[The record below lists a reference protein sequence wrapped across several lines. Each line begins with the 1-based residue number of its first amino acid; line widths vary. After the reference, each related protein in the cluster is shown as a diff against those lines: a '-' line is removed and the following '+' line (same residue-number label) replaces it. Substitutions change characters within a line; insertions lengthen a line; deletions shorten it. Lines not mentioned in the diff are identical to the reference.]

1 VKQPIIMPN
10 LGAASDEA
18 TLVSWLVHAGDRVR
32 VGQPL
37 YDVETDKST
46 VTVEATEPGLVAEIL
61 VQEGATVAIGTPI
74 ATLEIEGEG
83 NGDVMASP
91 AAEPPASIPAEA
103 IAHESRERGVHRLSP
118 RARTLAE
125 RLGVDPSDLTG
136 SGPDGRVVEADIQ
149 AAFDARQSESAQGAQ
164 PAGLAHEDQLAGLT
178 GYRAVV
184 ARAMSASSHDTAAV
198 TLTVETRAS
207 GLLAAIE
214 KLRGTYP
221 QVSAAITVD
230 LVIAAVVGRALR
242 RHPHLNASL
251 GRDGITVHA
260 AANVGI
266 AIDSERGLIV
276 PVLNRADTRSIEEL
290 ASDWGALRGRALAGG
305 ATPNDLTGGTFTV
318 TNLGPMG
325 IDAFT
330 PIINRA
336 ECGIL
341 GIGRIA
347 QRAVVVD
354 GLVSV
359 EPTVVLSLTFDHRI
373 VDGAPAA
380 RFLGEVAAILGKSE
394 AILEQIS

>member
-37 YDVETDKST
+37 YEVETDKST

-83 NGDVMASP
+83 DVMASP
-91 AAEPPASIPAEA
+91 AAEAPPATEPPASTPTETTAG
-103 IAHESRERGVHRLSP
+103 ESPGHGMRRLSP

-125 RLGVDPSDLTG
+125 RLGIDPSHLTG

-149 AAFDARQSESAQGAQ
+149 AAFDARQ
-164 PAGLAHEDQLAGLT
+164 PPNEDQLAGLT
-178 GYRAVV
+178 GHRAVV

-198 TLTVETRAS
+198 TLTIEARAS
-207 GLLAAIE
+207 GLLATIQKVRE
-214 KLRGTYP
+214 TYP
-221 QVSAAITVD
+221 HLSAAITVD
-230 LVIAAVVGRALR
+230 LVIALVVGRALR
-242 RHPHLNASL
+242 RHPQLNASL
-251 GRDGITVHA
+251 GRDGITIHP

-290 ASDWGALRGRALAGG
+290 ASDWEALRGRALAGG

-394 AILEQIS
+394 AILGQIS